1 MTSPFQSQILLLPL
15 LSCVALHSA
24 FGSVEKIER
33 LGDNGG
39 QQLEV
44 CGGEYSGLAMI
55 SAPEKTGGVY
65 ALRVNGGIDWVYSL
79 GSTWKATPILTEG
92 KFTAICG
99 RANQDGML
107 FGIDDQGL
115 SWIAYDQG
123 WKAIPLVQG
132 QYSAIAARNG
142 SGTNTTGVFALR
154 KDGGIDSIDGTSGEW
169 RASSVIDGDY
179 VSLGTSWTNPDE
191 LFAVRKD
198 GGLDLVTFDQSWK
211 SRQLLE
217 GDFIAVAGDTRQKE
231 KLAFFAIRKDGEVI
245 HASGMDG
252 HLNIEKIGQTDG
264 TVLAENFGK
273 QSGVF
278 VALPGGG
285 TGRAPSA
292 KKLPPIP
299 EMMYGVNQYNVGP
312 PKDAASGWPL
322 TTGAIKYLKSELG
335 LNTVRF
341 PLYPAEVGIDAKQL
355 CNWKPGETF
364 DAKKADREWKFD
376 WRSLDAVMDVL
387 LDAGVTPHV
396 SPSIEDGSPRWASK
410 LWPRLYHPENFER
423 CLWFTTKV
431 VEHLQKKYGDRIA
444 YSYFE
449 NWWWVS
455 LDPPDKMNWRL
466 PPLFKKELSTLYGG
480 DLAALNKSWK
490 TKHTSFDAIDLPQL
504 SLDYGDESARPEWQ
518 RGLGKV
524 NLEMINTPQGR
535 DARKVF
541 DQLFL
546 RNLQAISAAVK
557 KISPGAL
564 WCGPSG
570 CNEMSGL
577 YDMRSSPGLRL
588 NASLATLA
596 QGSDVLFIDTYGPA
610 PVLKANYRTAAK
622 VANVYGKKIFVS
634 EISGRQ
640 LEAFSAV
647 ADVGGPSL
655 GSLIWCGMDAADD
668 SEYGVLKLS
677 GAAIPER
684 MLAAKR
690 FGEAMR
696 QYPATIETY
705 RPGRLKVYIPLEIW
719 NYSLIKTNH
728 VDAYMRLFET
738 IPAEDIEPVLTSELA
753 DLPKDAPIFVFD
765 KVLPLNAIKELKR
778 LGSQVVC
785 PHGEWIDENGEKYR
799 RTVAS
804 GNAFFEELLK
814 LRDGRA
820 MFDAFRC
827 VVANENAVTYP
838 DLGAVASSPSELA
851 QNNVVIGGRAND
863 WKNTIDGSVFDGVT
877 LATKPQQE
885 IINVKLPENKSLSSA
900 YVDLFQGDGL
910 KVVASR
916 LPQSIRILLSADGKE
931 YREVA
936 KTGTIAGKFYYHLD
950 FPKESAVFIRF
961 DFGYNDGGEGLRI
974 VNVGAY

>member
-1 MTSPFQSQILLLPL
+1 MTFPFQPQIRLLPL
-15 LSCVALHSA
+15 LSCLALHCSY
-24 FGSVEKIER
+24 GSVEKIEC
-33 LGDNGG
+33 LGDNGW

-44 CGGEYSGLAMI
+44 CGGGYSGLAMI
-55 SAPEKTGGVY
+55 SAPEKVGGVY
-65 ALRVNGGIDWVYSL
+65 ALRVSGGIDWVYNL
-79 GSTWKATPILTEG
+79 GTTWKSTPILAEG

-107 FGIDDQGL
+107 FGIDDKGV

-123 WKAIPLVQG
+123 WKAIPLVRG
-132 QYSAIAARNG
+132 QYSAIAARKG
-142 SGTNTTGVFALR
+142 SGANTTGVFALR
-154 KDGGIDSIDGTSGEW
+154 KDGGIDSVDGTSGEW
-169 RASSVIDGDY
+169 RATSVIDGDY
-179 VSLGTSWTNPDE
+179 VSLGTSWTHPDE
-191 LFAVRKD
+191 FFAVRKN
-198 GGLDLVTFDQSWK
+198 GGLDLVAFDGSWK
-211 SRQLLE
+211 STQVLE
-217 GDFIAVAGDTRQKE
+217 GDCIAVAGDPGQKE

-245 HASGMDG
+245 HASGTG
-252 HLNIEKIGQTDG
+252 SHLDIEKIGKTHG
-264 TVLAENFGK
+264 TVLAENFDK
-273 QSGVF
+273 LSGVF
-278 VALPGGG
+278 VALAGGG
-285 TGRAPSA
+285 TARASSPG
-292 KKLPPIP
+292 KLPPIP
-299 EMMYGVNQYNVGP
+299 EMMYGVNQYSVGP
-312 PKDAASGWPL
+312 PKDAAAGWPL
-322 TTGAIKYLKSELG
+322 TTGVIRYLKSELG

-341 PLYPAEVGIDAKQL
+341 PLYPAEVGIDGKEL
-355 CNWKPGETF
+355 TNWKPGETF
-364 DAKKADREWKFD
+364 DAEKADREWKFD
-376 WRSLDAVMDVL
+376 WRSLDSVMDVL
-387 LDAGVTPHV
+387 LEAGVTPHV
-396 SPSIEDGSPRWASK
+396 SPSIEDGSPQWASK

-423 CLWFTTKV
+423 CLWFTTRV
-431 VEHLQKKYGDRIA
+431 VEHLQKRYGDRIA

-449 NWWWVS
+449 NWWWLS
-455 LDPPDKMNWRL
+455 LEPPGKMNWRL
-466 PPLFKKELSTLYGG
+466 PPLFREELKALYKG
-480 DLAALNKSWK
+480 DLAALNRNWK
-490 TKHTSFDAIDLPQL
+490 TEYSTFDEIEIPPL
-504 SLDYGDESARPEWQ
+504 SLDYGDESGRPEWQ
-518 RGLGKV
+518 RGLGKA
-524 NLEMINTPQGR
+524 NPEMINTPQGR

-577 YDMRSSPGLRL
+577 YDMRSSPAMRL
-588 NASLATLA
+588 NASMMTLA
-596 QGSDVLFIDTYGPA
+596 QGSDVLFIDTYGPP

-622 VANVYGKKIFVS
+622 VAHVYGKKIFIS

-647 ADVGGPSL
+647 AEVGGPSR
-655 GSLIWCGMDAADD
+655 GSLIWCGMDAPDV
-668 SEYGVLKLS
+668 SEYGVLKFS
-677 GAAIPER
+677 GAAIPDR

-696 QYPATIETY
+696 QSSASFENY

-719 NYSLIKTNH
+719 NYSLLKTNH

-753 DLPKDAPIFVFD
+753 GLPKEVPVFVFD
-765 KVLPLNAIKELKR
+765 KVLPLEAIKKLKR

-785 PHGEWIDENGEKYR
+785 PHGEWIDENGEKYP

-804 GNAFFEELLK
+804 ESAFFEELLK

-827 VVANENAVTYP
+827 VVDNENAVTYP

-851 QNNVVIGGRAND
+851 EKNVVIGGRVNE

-885 IINVKLPENKSLSSA
+885 QINVKLPKTKSLSTA
-900 YVDLFQGDGL
+900 FVDFFLGDGQ
-910 KVVASR
+910 KVGASR
-916 LPQSIRILLSADGKE
+916 LPQSIRILVSADGKE

-936 KTGTIAGKFYYHLD
+936 KTGTVAGKFYYHLD
-950 FPKESAVFIRF
+950 FPKESAEFIRF